1 MRIAHVAVWTRDL
14 ETMRVFYER
23 YFGGRSGEKY
33 VNRAKGFET
42 YMVRL
47 GDTALELMR
56 SARIARP
63 CGAGRKD
70 RLLSHR
76 RFDRQRRAGPGSDRA
91 AEAGRICRFGR
102 APHDGGRILRKRR
115 GRSGRET
122 AWKSQSEK
130 HGSKKTAHRI
140 HGNARLRG
148 IPGSPSSSRRGITS

>member
-1 MRIAHVAVWTRDL
+1 MRIVHIAVWTRDL

-33 VNRAKGFET
+33 VNRAKGFES

-56 SARIARP
+56 SARIA
-63 CGAGRKD
+63 
-70 RLLSHR
+70 
-76 RFDRQRRAGPGSDRA
+76 DRA
-91 AEAGRICRFGR
+91 EQDERIGFCHIAVSTGSAEQVRDLTER
-102 APHDGGRILRKRR
+102 LR
-115 GRSGRET
+115 
-122 AWKSQSEK
+122 

-148 IPGSPSSSRRGITS
+148 IPARQARRGGV

>member
-1 MRIAHVAVWTRDL
+1 MRIVHIAVWTRDL

-33 VNRAKGFET
+33 VNRAKGFES

-56 SARIARP
+56 SARIA
-63 CGAGRKD
+63 
-70 RLLSHR
+70 
-76 RFDRQRRAGPGSDRA
+76 DRA
-91 AEAGRICRFGR
+91 EQDERIGFCHIAVSTGSAEQVRDLTER
-102 APHDGGRILRKRR
+102 LRRD
-115 GRSGRET
+115 T

-148 IPGSPSSSRRGITS
+148 IPARQARRGGV

>member
-1 MRIAHVAVWTRDL
+1 MRIVHIAVWTRDL

-33 VNRAKGFET
+33 VNRAKGFES

-56 SARIARP
+56 SARIA
-63 CGAGRKD
+63 
-70 RLLSHR
+70 
-76 RFDRQRRAGPGSDRA
+76 DRA
-91 AEAGRICRFGR
+91 EQDERIGFCHIAVSTGSAEQVRDLTER
-102 APHDGGRILRKRR
+102 LRQ
-115 GRSGRET
+115 T

-148 IPGSPSSSRRGITS
+148 IPARQARRGGV